1 MSILSDASLRDRLA
15 RPTEARIVVEPLG
28 PDAIQ
33 PSSID
38 VRIGSRLRVY
48 RHPVMQRVTT
58 EEDWPDVL
66 LNGSHTWTLR
76 PGRCYL
82 ATTYESIKVP
92 HDLVCLI
99 HGRSSMARLFITPHQ
114 EAGLL
119 DAGYQGKPT
128 LEITVVLPVEL
139 APFDPIAQLVFQA
152 LDRPALRP
160 YGHPARRSRYQNQT
174 EPEPAKEVP

>member
-1 MSILSDASLRDRLA
+1 VILSDASLRDRLA
-15 RPTEARIVVEPLG
+15 RPTEARILVEPLG
-28 PDAIQ
+28 PAAIQ

-48 RHPVMQRVTT
+48 AHPVMQRVTT

-66 LNGSHTWTLR
+66 FNGSHTWTLR

-82 ATTYESIKVP
+82 ATTFEEIKVP
-92 HDLVCLI
+92 GDLVCFI
-99 HGRSSMARLFITPHQ
+99 HGRSTMARLFLTPHQ

-119 DAGYQGKPT
+119 DAGYEGRPT

-139 APFDPIAQLVFQA
+139 APFDPIAQLVFHE
-152 LDRPALRP
+152 LDRPVLRP
-160 YGHPARRSRYQNQT
+160 YGHPARRSRYQNQR
-174 EPEPAKEVP
+174 EPGPAKELP